1 MRVIW
6 DIFSGDVRN
15 LFRNVIAAIVVMG
28 LALVPPMYAWFTTLG
43 FWDPYDNTGN
53 IKVAVAS
60 EDAGYIS
67 GLIPTPINA
76 GEQIIGKLRANDQF
90 AWQFV
95 SAEAAVEGVRSGEYY
110 AALVIPKEF
119 SRDLMTVFSDDITE
133 PKIIYYDNEKE
144 NAIAQRVT
152 ATGASTLQ
160 ETIDETFTETVA
172 SVALGTTSSLTS
184 FMSGDGILT
193 YAQTLGVAP
202 WRGGGRSGRGSR
214 PGPGL
219 RRSHGVHDL
228 ARERDG
234 EHSEG
239 GGEGARRY
247 RSFGERGTR
256 GPDERPRRAFRRE
269 HRSREGAC
277 SGRCQLRR
285 RDPRRR

>member
-60 EDAGYIS
+60 EDAGYTS
-67 GLIPTPINA
+67 DLIPTPVNA

-95 SAEAAVEGVRSGEYY
+95 SVEAAVEGVRPGEYY

-219 RRSHGVHDL
+219 CRPHGIHDL
-228 ARERDG
+228 ACERDS

-247 RSFGERGTR
+247 RPSGERGTR
-256 GPDERPRRAFRRE
+256 GPDERPGRAFRRE
-269 HRSREGAC
+269 HRSREGTHRC
-277 SGRCQLRR
+277 RCQLRR
-285 RDPRRR
+285 RGPRRR

>member
-6 DIFSGDVRN
+6 GIFSGDVRN

-28 LALVPPMYAWFTTLG
+28 LALAPPMYAWFTTLG

-60 EDAGYIS
+60 EDAGYTS
-67 GLIPTPINA
+67 DLIPTPINA

-95 SAEAAVEGVRSGEYY
+95 SAEAAVEGVRSGKYY

-119 SRDLMTVFSDDITE
+119 SRDLMTVFSNDITE

-193 YAQTLGVAP
+193 YAQTLG
-202 WRGGGRSGRGSR
+202 GRA
-214 PGPGL
+214 
-219 RRSHGVHDL
+219 L
-228 ARERDG
+228 ARRWAKW
-234 EHSEG
+234 
-239 GGEGARRY
+239 ARQP
-247 RSFGERGTR
+247 T
-256 GPDERPRRAFRRE
+256 RPRPTPISWGPRP
-269 HRSREGAC
+269 RS
-277 SGRCQLRR
+277 
-285 RDPRRR
+285 